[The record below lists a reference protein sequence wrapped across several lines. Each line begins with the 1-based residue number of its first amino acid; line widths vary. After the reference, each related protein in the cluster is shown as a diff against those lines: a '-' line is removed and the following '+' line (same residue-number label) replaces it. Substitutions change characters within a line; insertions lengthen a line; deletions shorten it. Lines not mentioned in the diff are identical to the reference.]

1 MADALTPQQLM
12 ALNAQ
17 QRAAVLANAVVMKQ
31 QIQSIAVAPGTQNV
45 LNIQPRNVGIIKGF
59 IVEVSGTVLNTAAGA
74 LTLTGAGSANILK
87 NIQFTDLNNNVRINV
102 PGWYL
107 AVLNSARQGW
117 AYGGVYANNLP
128 MGYGN
133 NWTVF
138 SAPATVAAGAN
149 NAAVKH
155 TYYVPLAYSG
165 DDLRGSIYAGVV
177 SATMNLQLTI
187 NPSPAVAAG
196 ADGMAAIY
204 TGNAAAGW
212 SGNVT
217 VNVYQVYLDQLPI
230 MNGGPILP
238 LMDMNTIYEL
248 KQTTMTGIA
257 VGQDFP
263 IPYANFRDFLS
274 TTAVFDNGGTFNS
287 GSDVNYWS
295 ITSANF
301 TNLLKLPPSIVALEG
316 RQTFMADPPPGFYY
330 FSHRDRPINTLA
342 YGNMQLNLNAS
353 TVNANAQV
361 LIGFEAFAQVNQLL
375 GSAGASLPAG

>member
-12 ALNAQ
+12 MLNSQ
-17 QRAAVLANAVVMKQ
+17 QRAAVLSNAVVMKQ
-31 QIQSIAVAPGTQNV
+31 QIQSVAVSPATQNV
-45 LNIQPRNVGIIKGF
+45 VNFQPRNVGLIKGF
-59 IVEVSGTVLNTAAGA
+59 IVEMSGNILNTAAAA
-74 LTLTGAGSANILK
+74 LTLTGGGSSNILK

-107 AVLNSARQGW
+107 ALLNSARQGW
-117 AYGGVYANNLP
+117 GYGGVYANNIP

-133 NWTVF
+133 NWSVDA
-138 SAPATVAAGAN
+138 APATIATSGN
-149 NAAVKH
+149 GNIKH
-155 TYYVPLAYSG
+155 TFYVPLAYSG
-165 DDLRGSIYAGVV
+165 DDLRGAIYAGVV
-177 SATMNLQLTI
+177 SATMNLQITI
-187 NPSPAVAAG
+187 NPSPCVAAG

-204 TGNAAAGW
+204 TGNASGAW
-212 SGNVT
+212 NGNVT
-217 VNVYQVYLDQLPI
+217 INVYQIYLDQLPV
-230 MNGGPILP
+230 MNGGPVLP
-238 LMDMNTIYEL
+238 LMDLNTVYEL

-274 TTAVFDNGGTFNS
+274 TTAVFDNGGSFNA
-287 GSDVNYWS
+287 GTDVSYWS

-301 TNLLKLPPSIVALEG
+301 TNLLKLPPSICALEA
-316 RQTFMADPPPGFYY
+316 RQTFMADPPAGWYY

-361 LIGFEAFAQVNQLL
+361 LVGFEAFAQVNQLL